1 MTKILHFLNTGIRCL
16 STYSNKYCYY
26 WLLAHSF
33 FGSYPFYPVT
43 SFFYLFSFSRSW
55 TCLEF
60 SSPLLTHYCGC
71 DSTSTHVEFHHGWA
85 RESHW
90 KRLAVFPSSVFVKTV
105 GSVCFTGYISLTH
118 RTLPPHIST
127 RITIISEVSA
137 TLRAV
142 ICHSPSFALKSPNLT
157 PADSLCCLPN

>member
-1 MTKILHFLNTGIRCL
+1 MAR
-16 STYSNKYCYY
+16 SY
-26 WLLAHSF
+26 
-33 FGSYPFYPVT
+33 FGFYPFYPVT
-43 SFFYLFSFSRSW
+43 PSIYLFSFLS
-55 TCLEF
+55 LEF
-60 SSPLLTHYCGC
+60 IANSLLWMWFNLNTCQIPPQMNQRI
-71 DSTSTHVEFHHGWA
+71 EQA

-105 GSVCFTGYISLTH
+105 GSVCFTGYISLSH
-118 RTLPPHIST
+118 RTLPLRIST
-127 RITIISEVSA
+127 QIAIISEVSA